1 MRLLIMG
8 APGAGK
14 GTQAPALAAH
24 YAVPAISTGDMF
36 RANVKNGTE
45 LGKKV
50 EAVLA
55 AGELVPDSL
64 TEEIVA
70 DRLNQDDAANG
81 FLLDGFPRN
90 LHQVEALDAY
100 LAAKGQALDAV
111 VFLDV
116 DSEVLIA
123 RLLRRAELEGRA
135 DDNEQTI
142 RRRMDIY
149 ASETKPLLDHYAAKA
164 LLVNV
169 NGIGTVEQVDARVLA
184 AVKEHLAK

>member
-1 MRLLIMG
+1 MG

-24 YAVPAISTGDMF
+24 HGVPAISTGDMF
-36 RANVKNGTE
+36 RANVKNGTK

-50 EAVLA
+50 EALLA
-55 AGELVPDSL
+55 AGDLVPDSL

-70 DRLNQDDAANG
+70 DRLDQPDAANG

-90 LHQVEALDAY
+90 MHQVEALDAY
-100 LAAKGQALDAV
+100 LTSKGQALDAV

-116 DSEVLIA
+116 DPEVLIT

-135 DDNEQTI
+135 DDNEETI

-149 ASETKPLLDHYAAKA
+149 SSETKPLLDHYAAKG
-164 LLVNV
+164 LLVDV
-169 NGIGTVEQVDARVLA
+169 NGIGSVEEVDARIQV